1 MEKTKLSAQKQAEMR
16 QTAKML
22 GKWTLLALI
31 SGLIIGVVGVLFAH
45 AVNWAT
51 AARRANGWL
60 LYLLP
65 AGGLCIVWLYRRCGM
80 AGDTG
85 TNRVLRAVRR
95 QGEMPLRT
103 APLIIV
109 STVIT
114 HLLGGSSGREG
125 AALQMGASL
134 SAAIEKVIP
143 LDRKDDKIIKMC
155 GMSAGF
161 SALFGTPLAA
171 TVFAMECVTV
181 GKMHYAALY
190 PCLLSALTAKL
201 TALKLGGHPEAFA
214 LAGVP
219 ALTAGA
225 VVQVALLGVC
235 CGLIARLF
243 CWALGKA
250 HHLYHHF
257 LPNPYT
263 AVFAG
268 GCIVIVLTLLVGT
281 RDFNGAGMDVIE
293 RMLHEGASPVA
304 FLLKIVF
311 TAATLACGFKGGE
324 IVPAFFTGAAF
335 GAAFGGLIGLT
346 PSFAGGVCMVA
357 VFCGVT
363 NAPLASVLLAYEL
376 FGGAGLPLIF
386 LAIAL
391 SFLLSGY
398 SSLYSEQVINYG
410 KLSPEYLGKTSG
422 ELMEHD

>member
-1 MEKTKLSAQKQAEMR
+1 MAENKRNELR
-16 QTAKML
+16 QTVQML

-31 SGLIIGVVGVLFAH
+31 SGLIIGVVGALFAH
-45 AVNWAT
+45 AVTWAT
-51 AARRANGWL
+51 ATRKAHDGL
-60 LYLLP
+60 LFLLP
-65 AGGLCIVWLYRRCGM
+65 IGGLFIVWLYRRCGM

-103 APLIIV
+103 TPLIIIA
-109 STVIT
+109 TVIT

-161 SALFGTPLAA
+161 SALFSTPLAA

-190 PCLLSALTAKL
+190 PCLLSALVAKL
-201 TALKLGGHPEAFA
+201 TALRLGGHPEVFT
-214 LAGVP
+214 LTGVP
-219 ALTAGA
+219 ELTSGA

-235 CGLIARLF
+235 CALIARLF
-243 CWALGKA
+243 CWMLGRA

-268 GCIVIVLTLLVGT
+268 GCLVIVLTLLIGT

-293 RMLHEGASPVA
+293 RMLHEGARPLD
-304 FLLKIVF
+304 FFIKIVL

-335 GAAFGGLIGLT
+335 GAAFGGFLGLT

-363 NAPLASVLLAYEL
+363 NAPLASALLAYEL

-398 SSLYSEQVINYG
+398 SSLYSEQVINYD
-410 KLSPEYLGKTSG
+410 KLSPEYLGKTAG
-422 ELMEHD
+422 ELMEHE

>member
-1 MEKTKLSAQKQAEMR
+1 MAEQTKKEIR
-16 QTAKML
+16 QTAQMF
-22 GKWTLLALI
+22 GKWTLLALL
-31 SGLIIGVVGVLFAH
+31 SGLIIGVVGALFAH

-51 AARRANGWL
+51 VTRKTHGWL

-65 AGGLCIVWLYRRCGM
+65 FGGLLIVWLYRRCGM
-80 AGDTG
+80 AKDTG

-103 APLIIV
+103 TPLIIIA
-109 STVIT
+109 TVIT
-114 HLLGGSSGREG
+114 HLFGGSSGREG

-143 LDRKDDKIIKMC
+143 LDKKDDKIIKMC

-161 SALFGTPLAA
+161 SALFSTPLAA

-190 PCLLSALTAKL
+190 PCLLSALVAKL
-201 TALKLGGHPEAFA
+201 TALKLGGHPEVFT
-214 LAGVP
+214 LVGVP
-219 ALTAGA
+219 ELTSGS
-225 VVQVALLGVC
+225 VLQVALLGLGC
-235 CGLIARLF
+235 ALIARLF
-243 CWALGKA
+243 CWSIAKA

-257 LPNPYT
+257 LQNPYT

-293 RMLHEGASPVA
+293 RMLHDGASPAA
-304 FLLKIVF
+304 FLFKIIF

-335 GAAFGGLIGLT
+335 GAAFGGFLGLT

-410 KLSPEYLGKTSG
+410 KLSPEYIGKTSG
-422 ELMEHD
+422 ELTAHD